1 MTQKNK
7 IVATIGP
14 VTNTPEML
22 KKMFKAGM
30 SIARLNG
37 SHNTLDWHSKTIKLI
52 KKTLPDCPILLDIP
66 GKKIR
71 TAKLA
76 LEPIFKRNDT
86 LILTTKPGFDG
97 KKKIS
102 LTNDK
107 LHLFLKKND
116 LLYADDGTLKFKVI
130 KTIGKDIHIKANVS
144 GQLKSSKGINVPH
157 VNITGNLITKRDK
170 KMLKFAEENKVD
182 FVGLSFIESGEHL
195 KKIRKLIKGETPK
208 LVAKIENQRGLDNKK
223 DIILN
228 SDCIMIDRG
237 DLSTETNLE
246 MLPKNQKT
254 IIQSCIE
261 YSKPVIVA
269 TEMLDNMIENPYPT
283 KAEVLD
289 IYNSINDGATA
300 TMLSGETA
308 VGKHPLDSIKVMK
321 SISENALQASVDLEK
336 KSNKNGMAI
345 AIKSL
350 SDFLPIT
357 KLVAITVSGYAA
369 RIVSSKKIKQ
379 PILALTNKENLAK
392 SFNIYSGTKGIYFKT
407 KFYKNSLEHIP
418 HCLKYLW
425 KINEINEKDMIL
437 VIALGY
443 PAKGRRM
450 NFIQTHYVKDLIKV
464 LNWK

>member
-1 MTQKNK
+1 MEKNK

-14 VTNTPEML
+14 ATNSPNML
-22 KKMFKAGM
+22 KKMFAAGM

-37 SHNTLDWHSKTIKLI
+37 SHNTLDWHRNTIKLI

-71 TAKLA
+71 TAKLTI
-76 LEPIFKRNDT
+76 EPIFKKNDI
-86 LILTTKPGFDG
+86 LILTTELGFDG

-102 LTNDK
+102 LTNNK

-116 LLYADDGTLKFKVI
+116 LLYADDGTLKFRVI
-130 KTIGKDIHIKANVS
+130 KIIGKDIYIKAYAS
-144 GQLKSSKGINVPH
+144 GKLKSAKGINVPH

-170 KMLKFAEENKVD
+170 KMLQFAEKNKVD

-195 KKIRKLIKGETPK
+195 KKIRKLIKAEIPK
-208 LVAKIENQRGLDNKK
+208 LVAKIENQKGLDNKE
-223 DIILN
+223 DIIDN

-246 MLPKNQKT
+246 LLPQNQKN
-254 IIQSCIE
+254 IIKSCIKH
-261 YSKPVIVA
+261 SKPVIVA
-269 TEMLDNMIENPYPT
+269 TEMLDNMIQNPCPT

-308 VGKHPLDSIKVMK
+308 VGQYPVDSIKVMK
-321 SISENALQASVDLEK
+321 TISENALNTSSRLEK
-336 KSNKNGMAI
+336 KLEENGTAE
-345 AIKSL
+345 AIKNL
-350 SDFLPIT
+350 CDFLPIT
-357 KLVAITVSGYAA
+357 KLVAITVSGFAA

-379 PILALTNKENLAK
+379 PILALTNRENLAR

-407 KFYKNSLEHIP
+407 RFYKNSLEHIP
-418 HCLKYLW
+418 RCLKYLW
-425 KINEINEKDMIL
+425 KINEINKKDMIL
-437 VIALGY
+437 VVALGY

-450 NFIQTHYVKDLIKV
+450 NFLQTHYVKDLIKV
-464 LNWK
+464 FNWK